1 MALKRNNHGFVLAIM
16 ADNFLE
22 WYSGIPDAY
31 ILVLICKVVSRAK
44 IVCVHIVAL
53 NFPIIP
59 SSSKRMLKVFMI
71 FLDLKEEYLPL
82 CATTW
87 GQIFIV
93 AFVLSDL

>member
-16 ADNFLE
+16 AENFLE

-31 ILVLICKVVSRAK
+31 ILVLICKVMSRAK

-59 SSSKRMLKVFMI
+59 SSSKRML
-71 FLDLKEEYLPL
+71 
-82 CATTW
+82 
-87 GQIFIV
+87 IV
-93 AFVLSDL
+93 

>member
-1 MALKRNNHGFVLAIM
+1 MKKVFKNGIKKDNHGFILAII
-16 ADNFLE
+16 AENNFLE

-53 NFPIIP
+53 NLPIIP

-71 FLDLKEEYLPL
+71 FVKLKEEYYHSVQPL
-82 CATTW
+82 GAR
-87 GQIFIV
+87 F
-93 AFVLSDL
+93 S

>member
-1 MALKRNNHGFVLAIM
+1 MAENSLK
-16 ADNFLE
+16 

-59 SSSKRMLKVFMI
+59 SSSNRMLIVFMI
-71 FLDLKEEYLPL
+71 FLNLKEEYLPL

-87 GQIFIV
+87 GQVFIV